1 MEPSRSSDSVRT
13 RLQLAQLLRRLRA
26 IRKDQQSDKTQAE
39 RVELALAEAEGLG
52 RFITTDPTGPDGRY
66 HAGPTRLDRRKLS
79 EAGLAQRRGERVQ
92 EPRSPID
99 CR

>member
-26 IRKDQQSDKTQAE
+26 IRKDEQCAEKTQAE
-39 RVELALAEAEGLG
+39 RVELALAEAEDLS
-52 RFITTDPTGPDGRY
+52 RFIKMGPTGPDGH
-66 HAGPTRLDRRKLS
+66 HAGLTRLDRRKLS
-79 EAGLAQRRGERVQ
+79 DEGLAQRRGERAQ
-92 EPRSPID
+92 ESRSASD